1 MIKLTAFA
9 IGLLTVVSTIAPNA
23 QALQANV
30 YPQHSMGNVPVTIS
44 GDRSDSDHHQRQ
56 NSTGRRSRFGH
67 QQIRQHRRYGYRS
80 LRNYSYDLGR
90 GNRSNGYYS
99 SNNGRV
105 TENRNRNNHRGI
117 HRDRN

>member
-30 YPQHSMGNVPVTIS
+30 YPQHSMGNVPVMIGS
-44 GDRSDSDHHQRQ
+44 DRSESDRYQRQ
-56 NSTGRRSRFGH
+56 NRTGRRSRLGR
-67 QQIRQHRRYGYRS
+67 QQIRQHRRYRYSS
-80 LRNYSYDLGR
+80 LRNHSYDLGR
-90 GNRSNGYYS
+90 RGRSNGYYS
-99 SNNGRV
+99 SNYGRV
-105 TENRNRNNHRGI
+105 TE